1 MCTLKGAFSFHLH
14 FKFSHPTSF
23 DISSALKKIVA
34 FLQSAQINSVE
45 TIFDLGQMTFY
56 HHSHEKT
63 ASGRLPFGNF
73 QIRGY
78 LDMPVVLKPS
88 LGHA

>member
-14 FKFSHPTSF
+14 FEFSHPTSF

-45 TIFDLGQMTFY
+45 TTFDLGQMTL
-56 HHSHEKT
+56 HHYSYVECTKESI
-63 ASGRLPFGNF
+63 ASIQNF
-73 QIRGY
+73 
-78 LDMPVVLKPS
+78 DPS
-88 LGHA
+88 DRRYQNGSNSF